1 MPLDANSQTWVYDG
15 TESASPF
22 KTMLNLLANSV
33 RDSINSVKASFS
45 DTAQGAANW
54 AYNSCFDIW
63 QRGTSFTAVGWTADR
78 WYLAARTAT
87 TMQRVTPAATDTF
100 FQTKYA
106 AQLLATAATN
116 SATLT
121 QPYANEDVAEMR
133 GKQVIFV
140 VPMQGLNAASAATIA
155 VQKNTVADSSTA
167 AGWVTINS
175 ATFTPGTAGTI
186 ATVTATIPADS
197 TAAGVRLSISTNNN
211 PNGFGV
217 NIGKITYKAGTT
229 TPAQHQRR
237 GRTIKGEE
245 RECQNWFQKLLPTG
259 SGYYGFTISRAES
272 SNANIFSAVLNLAAP
287 MRISPT
293 IDSSQS
299 NWGALG
305 TYVPGI
311 GGYNL
316 TALPTIYPLGTN
328 FDRVLI
334 SGTTSA
340 AIVSAGNTAW
350 FGAVN
355 GNGTLAF
362 TAELS

>member
-167 AGWVTINS
+167 SGWVTINS
-175 ATFTPGTAGTI
+175 ATFTPGTAGTV

-211 PNGFGV
+211 PNGFGI
-217 NIGKITYKAGTT
+217 NIGKITCKAGTT
-229 TPAQHQRR
+229 VPAQHQRR
-237 GRTIKGEE
+237 GRTLVGELNDAY
-245 RECQNWFQKLLPTG
+245 RYYVRNSGANTLGAAGQYYTTTAARVWWQLPVTMRATPLLSVTG
-259 SGYYGFTISRAES
+259 MTADAVGTGTVTATT
-272 SNANIFSAVLNLAAP
+272 NPANIFTSANQLTWDL
-287 MRISPT
+287 
-293 IDSSQS
+293 
-299 NWGALG
+299 LG
-305 TYVPGI
+305 
-311 GGYNL
+311 L
-316 TALPTIYPLGTN
+316 TA
-328 FDRVLI
+328 R
-334 SGTTSA
+334 SA
-340 AIVSAGNTAW
+340 FQPIV
-350 FGAVN
+350 F
-355 GNGTLAF
+355 NGTFEAS
-362 TAELS
+362 AEL

>member
-175 ATFTPGTAGTI
+175 ATFTPGTSGTI

-211 PNGFGV
+211 PNGFGI

-229 TPAQHQRR
+229 VPAQHQRR
-237 GRTIKGEE
+237 GRTIEGELQSCF
-245 RECQNWFQKLLPTG
+245 RYYVSFDFTSTFPAGVGLVAAKYAGGDVLVTQLQFPVTMRRIPDFSRSITTARFVSST
-259 SGYYGFTISRAES
+259 SGAVFVNNDS
-272 SNANIFSAVLNLAAP
+272 SSLSASMAMVGYRNNAVAASFGWIDSAGVWAFSA
-287 MRISPT
+287 
-293 IDSSQS
+293 
-299 NWGALG
+299 
-305 TYVPGI
+305 
-311 GGYNL
+311 
-316 TALPTIYPLGTN
+316 
-328 FDRVLI
+328 
-334 SGTTSA
+334 
-340 AIVSAGNTAW
+340 
-350 FGAVN
+350 
-355 GNGTLAF
+355 
-362 TAELS
+362 EL

>member
-106 AQLLATAATN
+106 AQLLATATTN

-175 ATFTPGTAGTI
+175 ATFTPGTSGTI

-211 PNGFGV
+211 PNGFGI

-229 TPAQHQRR
+229 VPAQHQRR
-237 GRTIKGEE
+237 GRTIEGELQSCF
-245 RECQNWFQKLLPTG
+245 RYYVSLVYPANTFVGPAVPG
-259 SGYYGFTISRAES
+259 STTSCRTVVQHGVTMR
-272 SNANIFSAVLNLAAP
+272 AAP
-287 MRISPT
+287 AVSVA
-293 IDSSQS
+293 SVSGFS
-299 NWGALG
+299 
-305 TYVPGI
+305 YHVPG
-311 GGYNL
+311 
-316 TALPTIYPLGTN
+316 
-328 FDRVLI
+328 V
-334 SGTTSA
+334 
-340 AIVSAGNTAW
+340 VQQSAGSLTLALASTTQTTLTFAGFAGNFT
-350 FGAVN
+350 FGQAGVMESTVAN
-355 GNGTLAF
+355 GIAF
-362 TAELS
+362 TAEL

>member
-33 RDSINSVKASFS
+33 RDSINSVKASLS

-87 TMQRVTPAATDTF
+87 TMQRITPAATDTF

-155 VQKNTVADSSTA
+155 VQKNTVADSSTVG
-167 AGWVTINS
+167 GWVTINS

-211 PNGFGV
+211 PNGFGI
-217 NIGKITYKAGTT
+217 NIGKITYKSGTT
-229 TPAQHQRR
+229 VPAQHQRR
-237 GRTIKGEE
+237 GRTLAGELNDAY
-245 RECQNWFQKLLPTG
+245 R
-259 SGYYGFTISRAES
+259 YYAR
-272 SNANIFSAVLNLAAP
+272 
-287 MRISPT
+287 
-293 IDSSQS
+293 
-299 NWGALG
+299 
-305 TYVPGI
+305 
-311 GGYNL
+311 L
-316 TALPTIYPLGTN
+316 TA
-328 FDRVLI
+328 
-334 SGTTSA
+334 SA
-340 AIVSAGNTAW
+340 AYQVFATGQVNLYASNNGSIADFVMDANMRTTPTVSWSNVWLFRAAGQTLTVTALSVLGAAA
-350 FGAVN
+350 GAV
-355 GNGTLAF
+355 TLRETRASGSF
-362 TAELS
+362 AGGDLVSLVASASGSFIELSAEL

>member
-78 WYLAARTAT
+78 WYLAARVAT

-229 TPAQHQRR
+229 VPAQHQRR
-237 GRTIKGEE
+237 GRTLAGELNDAY
-245 RECQNWFQKLLPTG
+245 RHYVRFTG
-259 SGYYGFTISRAES
+259 ITYG
-272 SNANIFSAVLNLAAP
+272 
-287 MRISPT
+287 RI
-293 IDSSQS
+293 
-299 NWGALG
+299 
-305 TYVPGI
+305 GI
-311 GGYNL
+311 GWS
-316 TALPTIYPLGTN
+316 T
-328 FDRVLI
+328 
-334 SGTTSA
+334 SGTTSKVLIGLPVTLRSTPTTA
-340 AIVSAGNTAW
+340 FTSLIWSDNVAYDLAVTGMTPDGTNWVQPNSLSLLVTHASGATTWRPGSVGFSTSVTGYFEVSA
-350 FGAVN
+350 
-355 GNGTLAF
+355 
-362 TAELS
+362 EL

>member
-78 WYLAARTAT
+78 WYFAARTAT
-87 TMQRVTPAATDTF
+87 TMQRVTLAATDTF
-100 FQTKYA
+100 FQTQYA

-121 QPYANEDVAEMR
+121 QPYSSEDVAEMR
-133 GKQVIFV
+133 GKQVVFV

-155 VQKNTVADSSTA
+155 VQKNTVANSSTA
-167 AGWVTINS
+167 ASWVTIKS
-175 ATFTPGTAGTI
+175 TTVTPGVNGSI
-186 ATVTATIPADS
+186 ALVTATIPADS

-229 TPAQHQRR
+229 APAQHQRR
-237 GRTIKGEE
+237 GRTIAGE
-245 RECQNWFQKLLPTG
+245 FQDAYRYYVRGDNSSGWYAGIAFVDHEDLAVGGVQFPVAMRAVPQVALSADGFVTSNTVRSYGGYAAVTVTTIHLTQYGISAINHTG
-259 SGYYGFTISRAES
+259 SYTVGRPYSCSY
-272 SNANIFSAVLNLAAP
+272 
-287 MRISPT
+287 
-293 IDSSQS
+293 
-299 NWGALG
+299 
-305 TYVPGI
+305 
-311 GGYNL
+311 
-316 TALPTIYPLGTN
+316 TA
-328 FDRVLI
+328 
-334 SGTTSA
+334 S
-340 AIVSAGNTAW
+340 
-350 FGAVN
+350 
-355 GNGTLAF
+355 
-362 TAELS
+362 AEL